1 MNEILDLEIRQKI
14 YKLLL
19 ANPGLNLSA
28 IAEQLAISVALADYH
43 LYCLEENEIVIIAKE
58 EGYKRYYVKGVI
70 GEGDKKILSLL
81 QQDIPLKIALF
92 FLQYRCAKP
101 KEIRDILEIS
111 PALLTYYLKKLLRCD
126 VIASNPA
133 GDKKDFI
140 LVNEQRVVNLLVRYK
155 PNILLQRFKDSWVT
169 DFPLSSKVPKEKK

>member
-14 YKLLL
+14 YKILL

-43 LYCLEENEIVIIAKE
+43 LYCLEENEIITITKE
-58 EGYKRYYVKGVI
+58 EGYKRYYIKGVI
-70 GEGDKKILSLL
+70 GEEDKKILSLL
-81 QQDIPLKIALF
+81 QQETPLKITLF

-101 KEIRDILEIS
+101 KEIREKLGVS
-111 PALLTYYLKKLLRCD
+111 PALLTYYLKKLLRIG
-126 VIASNPA
+126 VITNNPS

-140 LVNEQRVVNLLVRYK
+140 LANEQRIANLLVRYK
-155 PNILLQRFKDSWVT
+155 PNILLQRFKESWVT
-169 DFPLSSKVPKEKK
+169 DFPLSSKVKEKK